1 MKRFSFLLAAGMLL
15 VLFSASH
22 STAQT
27 AVAGEVMVKPLADT
41 SFTFIA
47 EVTFMPGQK
56 TDVHTHPAH
65 FVYALSGGEL
75 TVNFTSGKTEKLAL
89 KAGEYI
95 FLPPEDPHWTENTG
109 KTPVKFLLIEYNDY
123 PYMAM
128 KDMKMKK

>member
-1 MKRFSFLLAAGMLL
+1 MKSLSFLLAAGLLL
-15 VLFSASH
+15 VLSTTQ

-27 AVAGEVMVKPLADT
+27 AVAGDVMVTPLVDT
-41 SFTFIA
+41 SFTLVA

-65 FVYALSGGEL
+65 FVYVLSGGEL
-75 TVNFTSGKTEKLAL
+75 TVHFSSGKTEKIAL

-95 FLPPEDPHWTENTG
+95 FLPPESPHWTENTG
-109 KTPVKFLLIEYNDY
+109 KTPMKFLLIEYNDY
-123 PYMAM
+123 PYMEM